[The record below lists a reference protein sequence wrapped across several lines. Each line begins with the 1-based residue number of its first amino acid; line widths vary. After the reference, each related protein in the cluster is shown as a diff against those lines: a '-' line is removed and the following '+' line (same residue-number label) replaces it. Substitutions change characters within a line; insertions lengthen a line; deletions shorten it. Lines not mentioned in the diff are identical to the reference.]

1 MFTLISYVL
10 FTGLFSGFALGLFFS
25 LQSIKLI

>member
-1 MFTLISYVL
+1 MSVFISYML
-10 FTGLFSGFALGLFFS
+10 FLLFFMFLAVALFFS

>member
-1 MFTLISYVL
+1 MSIFISYISFLL
-10 FTGLFSGFALGLFFS
+10 FFMFLALALFFS

>member
-1 MFTLISYVL
+1 MSIFISYIIFL
-10 FTGLFSGFALGLFFS
+10 AMFMGLAIGLFFS

>member
-1 MFTLISYVL
+1 MSIFFSYIIFLVMFM
-10 FTGLFSGFALGLFFS
+10 GLAIGLFFS

>member
-1 MFTLISYVL
+1 MGIFISYIIFL
-10 FTGLFSGFALGLFFS
+10 SIFMALAIGLFFS

>member
-1 MFTLISYVL
+1 MSIFISYIL
-10 FTGLFSGFALGLFFS
+10 FLSVFMGLAIGLFFS